1 MLNMH
6 RNITLNTTN
15 MHRNRIMNK
24 TDIIINTSIPH
35 TKARGVEPYDKHYG
49 LGYQVRHN
57 EWSPYPRVNRL
68 RRVFLDRPFDIDV
81 ERGRLFTESYRQHEG
96 ESAKVRSALAFAH
109 VLDHV
114 SLYVYDDDLFVGE
127 IAAPAK
133 ASPLYP
139 EFSCAWIRDEILHH
153 PFEEREHDQ
162 FYIRSD
168 EDREE
173 ILALCDYWDGKTV
186 ADRIEASLDEDQLK
200 GSEAGKKIFQTN
212 LYHYAGCGH
221 LAIDYPRLMKHGF
234 QGIIDDARKK
244 LAALS
249 KEDAGY
255 SEKAEFYRAVII
267 EHEAVVRYIN
277 RYADL
282 AENMARQMKQQ
293 PAQADSENNSKS
305 ASKEEAS
312 QPAQANSEN
321 SSKSASKAEEMSSA
335 RESNPSRAVELLQIA
350 ENCRVIADGAPKT
363 FWQALQLF
371 QIATSL
377 IQVESNGHSI
387 SYGRMDQWLYPYYE
401 RDMAAGTLTKEF
413 ALELLEVEYVKLNNP
428 MKLKDAG
435 SMAVRN
441 GRGFGGESLTIGG
454 VDREGQDA
462 TNDLTMLL
470 LEASVHTRMV
480 SPWLCVRIHENTP
493 HELLI
498 KTVECIRAGY
508 GHPKI
513 FNDKTAIKAMMRKG
527 CTEEE
532 ARDYCVVGC
541 VEPDLPG
548 KEYGWHDAAY
558 VNTAKILEMAINGGR
573 CINCGPSCPR
583 WEKCGSQGRHLGPDT
598 GSLKT
603 FQSFEEVL
611 ESVDKQF
618 AYWADQMCSSL
629 NLIDIAHRERKPVP
643 YVSAFYEDCMESGRD
658 LTEGGAKY
666 NGTGPQASGL
676 ATCADSLSSIRYLL
690 FENRI
695 CTGEELLDA
704 LRDNWEG
711 HEYLYALV
719 NSSKVPHF
727 GNDDDK
733 ADELFTWLFECY
745 CSHIS
750 GRENPREGHFS
761 PGVYSVNANV
771 AMGLGTSATPD
782 GRKYGEAIS
791 DNMGPVHTARA
802 SHDINGPTALTA
814 SVAKTDQSLATN
826 GTLLNMKFPQEAVS
840 GVEGRDNLEAFLR
853 SYQEMGGM
861 HVQFNIMSSE
871 TMRAAQKHPED
882 YRDMLVRVAGYS
894 AYFVELGVPLQN
906 DLIQRTELHF

>member
-1 MLNMH
+1 
-6 RNITLNTTN
+6 
-15 MHRNRIMNK
+15 MNHAESMNHAEPMNHAESMNH
-24 TDIIINTSIPH
+24 TD
-35 TKARGVEPYDKHYG
+35 ARGVEPFDMNYG
-49 LGYQVRHN
+49 IGYQVGHSD
-57 EWSPYPRVNRL
+57 WSPFARVNRL
-68 RRVFLDRPFDIDV
+68 RRTFLDRPYDIDV
-81 ERGRLFTESYRQHEG
+81 ERGRLFTEAFRQHEA
-96 ESAKVRSALAFAH
+96 ESAKIRNAYAFAH
-109 VLDHV
+109 VLDNV
-114 SLYVYDDDLFVGE
+114 TLYLYEDDLLAGE

-139 EFSCAWIRDEILHH
+139 EFSTAWIRDEILHH
-153 PFEEREHDQ
+153 PFEQREHDQ
-162 FYIRSD
+162 FYIRSE

-173 ILALCDYWDGKTV
+173 ILRLCDYWDGKSV

-212 LYHYAGCGH
+212 LYHYAGAGH
-221 LAIDYPRLMKHGF
+221 LAIDYPNLMRKGF
-234 QGIIDDARKK
+234 AGILANARGK

-249 KEDAGY
+249 KRDPEYPAK
-255 SEKAEFYRAVII
+255 EEFYRAVII
-267 EHEAVVRYIN
+267 EHEAVIRYAG

-282 AENMARQMKQQ
+282 AQRMAAQEQR
-293 PAQADSENNSKS
+293 PAR
-305 ASKEEAS
+305 
-312 QPAQANSEN
+312 
-321 SSKSASKAEEMSSA
+321 
-335 RESNPSRAVELLQIA
+335 REELLKIA
-350 ENCRVIADGAPKT
+350 GNCRTVAEGAPKT

-387 SYGRMDQWLYPYYE
+387 SYGRMDQWLLPYYLAD
-401 RDMAAGTLTKEF
+401 RKAGTLTKEF
-413 ALELLEVEYVKLNNP
+413 ALELLEVQYIKLNNP
-428 MKLKDAG
+428 TKLKDRG

-454 VDREGQDA
+454 VDCKGKDA
-462 TNDLTMLL
+462 TNDLTMLM
-470 LEASVHTRMV
+470 LEASVHTRMIN
-480 SPWLCVRIHENTP
+480 PWVCVRMHEHTP
-493 HELLI
+493 YELLI

-513 FNDKTAIKAMMRKG
+513 FNDKIAIRAMMRKG

-558 VNTAKILEMAINGGR
+558 VNAVKIVEMAINGGR

-583 WEKCGSQGRHLGPDT
+583 WSKCGALGSHLGPDT
-598 GSLKT
+598 GSLRT
-603 FQSFEEVL
+603 FTSFEEVL
-611 ESVDKQF
+611 QSVDAQF
-618 AYWADQMCSSL
+618 EYWADQMCSSL
-629 NLIDIAHRERKPVP
+629 NLIDLAHRERKPVP
-643 YVSAFYEDCMESGRD
+643 YVSAFYEDCMESGKD

-676 ATCADSLSSIRYLL
+676 ATCADSLSSIRYLV
-690 FENRI
+690 FEQKT
-695 CTGEELLDA
+695 CTGEELLEA

-711 HEYLYALV
+711 HEFLYALV
-719 NSSKVPHF
+719 NSSRIPHF
-727 GNDDDK
+727 GNDDDR
-733 ADELFTWLFECY
+733 ADELFTWLFQCY
-745 CSHIS
+745 CRHIS
-750 GRENPREGHFS
+750 GRKNIRGGQFN

-771 AMGLGTSATPD
+771 AMGLGTSASAD
-782 GRKYGEAIS
+782 GRKAGEAIS
-791 DNMGPVHTARA
+791 DNMGPVHTQRS
-802 SHDINGPTALTA
+802 SHDTCGPTALTA
-814 SVAKTDQSLATN
+814 SVSKVDQSLATN

-840 GVEGRDNLEAFLR
+840 GLEGRDNLAAFLR
-853 SYQEMGGM
+853 SYLEMGGM

-894 AYFVELGVPLQN
+894 AYFVELGIPLQN